1 MKVLNRPDAEEIYVL
16 AEFGGASQLY
26 HAAEKMRD
34 AGYNNFDCHSPF
46 PIHGMDA
53 AMGLRRS
60 PLGWIA
66 GLCAT
71 FGALGGVALQ
81 WYASTIAYPLV
92 ISGKPFFSFQAYLPV
107 TFALGVLMAAGAAIF
122 GMMAMNKLPRFHH
135 PLFNSERF
143 RKVTDDGFFIS
154 VPSAGIGEAEKAK
167 AFLESIGGKEAEIVR
182 E

>member
-1 MKVLNRPDAEEIYVL
+1 MRIMQDKDNKEIYIL
-16 AEFGGASQLY
+16 AEFGSAASLY
-26 HAAEKMRD
+26 QAAEKMRD
-34 AGYNNFDCHSPF
+34 TGQYNFDCHSPF

-53 AMGLRRS
+53 AMGLKRS

-107 TFALGVLMAAGAAIF
+107 TFALGVLMAAGASLF
-122 GMMAMNKLPRFHH
+122 GMLGLNRLPQFHH
-135 PLFNSERF
+135 PLFHSERF
-143 RKVTDDGFFIS
+143 KRVTDDSFFIS
-154 VPSAGIGEAEKAK
+154 AVAANADEGEKLQR
-167 AFLESIGGKEAEIVR
+167 FLESIGGRNLEVLKD
-182 E
+182 

>member
-1 MKVLNRPDAEEIYVL
+1 MADSNTKELYIL
-16 AEFGGASQLY
+16 AEFESAAALY

-34 AGYNNFDCHSPF
+34 AGCRHFDCHSPF

-53 AMGLRRS
+53 AMGLERS

-107 TFALGVLMAAGAAIF
+107 TFALGVLMAAGASLF
-122 GMMAMNKLPRFHH
+122 GMLGLNRLPQFHH

-143 RKVTDDGFFIS
+143 KRVTDDGFFIS
-154 VPSAGIGEAEKAK
+154 AIAVNNAEGDKLQK
-167 AFLESIGGKEAEIVR
+167 FLESIGGSNIEVLKD
-182 E
+182 